1 MLCCSISCLQGN
13 PQRKKPQKLCFFFL
27 LIKISTFRF
36 SGRFQRKN
44 PKAQLAFSVSRCFL
58 FLNRNLLFFYPAVPF
73 EIFICSSV
81 EGLARSV
88 ISFSAI
94 LEKMNI
100 QQLHPNLYQRPSDV
114 EGFKKYTGINFSPSS
129 NPTFGALISTRDSIC
144 RSSEM
149 GFQVLSPSLEQQQN
163 KDWSFQFFEESRMK
177 KTDDVSEGS
186 YGNEKN
192 GLSLEQEKENSE
204 AGREHENGQLKLCA
218 RGHWRPAE
226 DAKLKE
232 LVSLYG
238 PQNWNLIAQKLEGRS
253 GNRNDAKKE

>member
-1 MLCCSISCLQGN
+1 
-13 PQRKKPQKLCFFFL
+13 
-27 LIKISTFRF
+27 
-36 SGRFQRKN
+36 
-44 PKAQLAFSVSRCFL
+44 
-58 FLNRNLLFFYPAVPF
+58 
-73 EIFICSSV
+73 
-81 EGLARSV
+81 
-88 ISFSAI
+88 
-94 LEKMNI
+94 
-100 QQLHPNLYQRPSDV
+100 
-114 EGFKKYTGINFSPSS
+114 
-129 NPTFGALISTRDSIC
+129 
-144 RSSEM
+144 M

-163 KDWSFQFFEESRMK
+163 KDWSFQFFEESSMK

-192 GLSLEQEKENSE
+192 GFSLEQEKENSE